1 MQQIEGA
8 VVVVSSHVV
17 RGTVGNRVLVFVLER
32 LGFTVWS
39 VPTIVLPYHL
49 GHGAARR
56 IVAEQADFA
65 ELLQALL
72 RRGEGAGIAA
82 IVSGFLAS
90 PTQAEAVATF
100 VKAVKSERPDALYL
114 CDPVIGDQG
123 ELYVSEAL
131 AVAIRDTLL
140 PLADI
145 ATPNAF
151 ECAWLAG
158 RSQAGVEDLAAIA
171 KSLPPPV
178 VVVTSA
184 PGLMRGQMG
193 NLVVDAA
200 GATLIEHPELTT
212 TAKGTGDLLAAL
224 LLSRRLAGEDW
235 ARAAEFAVAGTFEIV
250 AGTVKAGADELLIPE
265 LQQALTKPRAR
276 VSVRRLAGGR

>member
-1 MQQIEGA
+1 MPRTEGA
-8 VVVVSSHVV
+8 IIVISSHVA
-17 RGTVGNRVLVFVLER
+17 RGSVGNRVLVFVLER
-32 LGFTVWS
+32 LGFTVWAA
-39 VPTIVLPYHL
+39 PTIVLPYHL

-56 IVAEQADFA
+56 IVAEETDFD

-72 RRGEGAGIAA
+72 RNEKASGVAA
-82 IVSGFLAS
+82 IVSGFLA
-90 PTQAEAVATF
+90 TTAQAEAVASL
-100 VKAVKSERPDALYL
+100 VKAVKAERPDAIYL
-114 CDPVIGDQG
+114 CDPVIGDRG
-123 ELYVSEAL
+123 RLYVSEAL
-131 AVAIRDTLL
+131 AVDTRDRLL

-178 VVVTSA
+178 VVVTST

-193 NLVVDAA
+193 NLVVDAG

-235 ARAAEFAVAGTFEIV
+235 AKAAEMAVAGTFEIV

-265 LQQALTKPRAR
+265 LQQALIAPRAR
-276 VSVRRLAGGR
+276 VSVRRLAGL